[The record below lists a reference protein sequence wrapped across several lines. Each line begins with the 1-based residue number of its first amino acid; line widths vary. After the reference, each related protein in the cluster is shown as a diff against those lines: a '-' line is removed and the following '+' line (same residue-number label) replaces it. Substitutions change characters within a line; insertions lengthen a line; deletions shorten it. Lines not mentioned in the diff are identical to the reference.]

1 MAYVGMHLT
10 PEMRLDRRLQ
20 TGALALGQEARTNRV
35 RNCYVGQ
42 GHRRAWV
49 GSAVFDM
56 FKRVED
62 EIADNV
68 VQWVQPTGAPGALQR
83 IEDPLGRAQHLYQF
97 TAFVSF
103 DYTGRPGLTVTNKLK
118 YDIWHQNDAQ
128 PDVRENFQF
137 FGLINK
143 AEYRRAIG
151 RVVLAPKIKNEHRRE
166 APLLSNDPVRKENA
180 LLLFLI
186 GEVSILTRS
195 ELRAGLEYTIFSQL
209 EDAEKVRALGLSPD
223 YRETVLAIQY
233 SNTGAYPR
241 IQFDHPDGP
250 AGQPH

>member
-1 MAYVGMHLT
+1 MG
-10 PEMRLDRRLQ
+10 
-20 TGALALGQEARTNRV
+20 RV
-35 RNCYVGQ
+35 R
-42 GHRRAWV
+42 
-49 GSAVFDM
+49 VFDM

-83 IEDPLGRAQHLYQF
+83 IEDPLAAPNTYINS
-97 TAFVSF
+97 AFASF
-103 DYTGRPGLTVTNKLK
+103 EYTGTPGLTVTNKLK
-118 YDIWHQNDAQ
+118 YDIWHQNEAQ
-128 PDVRENFQF
+128 PDMRENFQF

-143 AEYRRAIG
+143 AEYRRTIG

-186 GEVSILTRS
+186 GEVSILTSS

-233 SNTGAYPR
+233 SNTGAYLGYSLTTQMGLRVSR
-241 IQFDHPDGP
+241 IDRKGEDAFTGASQFVTVY
-250 AGQPH
+250 AGLD